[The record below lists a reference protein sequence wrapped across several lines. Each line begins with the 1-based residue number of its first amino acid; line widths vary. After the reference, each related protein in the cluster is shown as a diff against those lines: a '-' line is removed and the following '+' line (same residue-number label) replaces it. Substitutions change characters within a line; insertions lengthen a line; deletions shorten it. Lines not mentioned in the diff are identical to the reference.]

1 VERDEIR
8 ATPLRRVPAARD
20 DDWWECLETCKEP
33 TRGRSAYR
41 ACQLAPP
48 GLANDHED
56 GGPTIPLP
64 AAEARCTLRSLSG
77 VQYTRLIKAE
87 RSTCRSS
94 ASLPGSAC
102 RRSGVLHFAARQSCY
117 SPLHAAVIDVH
128 SFGFTYR
135 GAQRPAVR
143 DVAFS
148 VEPGEIFGFL
158 GPSGAGKS
166 TTQNVLI
173 RLLDGYEGTVA
184 VLGKDLRAWDR
195 GYYRRIGV
203 AFEAPNHYLKLT
215 TRENLQLFAGL
226 HGGGTED
233 PGALLERVGLEQD
246 GDKLVAEF
254 SKGMRGGLTFARA
267 LLHRP
272 GLLFLDEPT
281 AGLDPV
287 TARRI
292 RQVIR
297 ESRDG
302 GATVFLTTHDMVTA
316 TELCDRVAF
325 LVDGQIAALDSPRS
339 LRLAYGRKVVRLE
352 AVSDGTRIAREFA
365 IGGLADDSDFLGLL
379 RSDTVETI
387 HTLETT
393 LEDVFVQVTGRPL
406 A

>member
-1 VERDEIR
+1 MAARPSSCLQR
-8 ATPLRRVPAARD
+8 KPAAPFDLSAAFSIRG
-20 DDWWECLETCKEP
+20 EGRALELP
-33 TRGRSAYR
+33 
-41 ACQLAPP
+41 LFNVAPR
-48 GLANDHED
+48 N
-56 GGPTIPLP
+56 
-64 AAEARCTLRSLSG
+64 
-77 VQYTRLIKAE
+77 
-87 RSTCRSS
+87 
-94 ASLPGSAC
+94 
-102 RRSGVLHFAARQSCY
+102 FAAGESCY
-117 SPLHAAVIDVH
+117 SPPHLAVIDVH
-128 SFGFTYR
+128 SFGFTYP
-135 GAQRPAVR
+135 GAQRPAVC

-148 VEPGEIFGFL
+148 VAPGEIFGFL

-173 RLLDGYEGTVA
+173 RLLDGYEGNVA

-215 TRENLQLFAGL
+215 ARENLQLFAGL

-233 PGALLERVGLEQD
+233 PGTLLERVGLEQD

-254 SKGMRGGLTFARA
+254 SKGMRGRLTFARA

-297 ESRDG
+297 EARDG

-316 TELCDRVAF
+316 NELCDRVAF
-325 LVDGQIAALDSPRS
+325 LVDGQMAALDSPRS
-339 LRLAYGRKVVRLE
+339 LRLAYGRKVVRVE

-365 IGGLADDSDFLGLL
+365 VGSLADDSDFLGLL
-379 RSDTVETI
+379 RSGGVETI

-393 LEDVFVQVTGRPL
+393 LEEVFVRVTGRTL